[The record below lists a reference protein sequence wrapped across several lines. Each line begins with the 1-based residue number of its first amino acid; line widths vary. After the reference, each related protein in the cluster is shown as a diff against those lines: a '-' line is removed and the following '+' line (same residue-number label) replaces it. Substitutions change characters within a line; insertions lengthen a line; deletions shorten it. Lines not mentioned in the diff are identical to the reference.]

1 MLTDRDVTIRAV
13 ADGRDPKITAVE
25 EVMTRQ
31 VAYCFED
38 QDTEEAERLME
49 KNQIR
54 RLPVLDREKCV
65 VGIVSLGTSPS
76 KTMKTVRERRWRE
89 SLNILDGH

>member
-1 MLTDRDVTIRAV
+1 MKADPGEYSVTV
-13 ADGRDPKITAVE
+13 PVP
-25 EVMTRQ
+25 VLVVVVVRQ

-76 KTMKTVRERRWRE
+76 KTMKTVRERR
-89 SLNILDGH
+89 